1 MSPDIEAGAKQA
13 RVWPPVLAIDPG
25 SRETGLCLRV
35 GIDALEAVTV
45 EKDDPTGNHAESV
58 CYAREVIE
66 TAKEITRRN
75 RDRLNDE
82 AALRG
87 VAPGGLRHAVET
99 LVAPT
104 GQATKGRRTA
114 VAPRVLAS
122 LPTASTVLG
131 AVVGTWPRT
140 ILVAPHG
147 GAGWDAV
154 GREAAP
160 STLTGRTPG
169 EWLAGGSDR
178 SHQRAAWAIGGAAHS
193 AVMPPLRE
201 QAEAAATAA
210 IPHLV
215 GAAPE
220 ELISVLRAAIQE
232 TGAWDLLD
240 GRLPALAQAVVG
252 SRTRD
257 PGAGAAAAAAV
268 TEHLA
273 SVEGRQR

>member
-1 MSPDIEAGAKQA
+1 MSPDIGVGAKQA

-58 CYAREVIE
+58 RYAREVIE

-140 ILVAPHG
+140 ILIAPHG

-154 GREAAP
+154 GREASP
-160 STLTGRTPG
+160 PTLKGRTPVG
-169 EWLAGGSDR
+169 WLTGGSDR
-178 SHQRAAWAIGGAAHS
+178 SHQRAAWAIAGAAHA

-201 QAEAAATAA
+201 QAQTAA
-210 IPHLV
+210 MAALPHV
-215 GAAPE
+215 IGTAPE
-220 ELISVLRAAIQE
+220 GLVTVLRAAIQE
-232 TGAWDLLD
+232 TGAWDLLH
-240 GRLPALAQAVVG
+240 GHLPALAQAVV
-252 SRTRD
+252 STCTRD
-257 PGAGAAAAAAV
+257 QEVGASAAAEVAEYLAA
-268 TEHLA
+268 TE
-273 SVEGRQR
+273 G